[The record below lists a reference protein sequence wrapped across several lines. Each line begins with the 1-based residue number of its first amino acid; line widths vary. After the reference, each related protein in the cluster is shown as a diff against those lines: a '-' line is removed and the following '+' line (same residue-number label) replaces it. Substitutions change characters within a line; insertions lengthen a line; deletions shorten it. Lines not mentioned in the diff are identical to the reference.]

1 MSANDMAA
9 WAAIVIS
16 LVSLALMAVMTG
28 RDQK

>member
-16 LVSLALMAVMTG
+16 LINLLFVWIITG
-28 RDQK
+28 RYPK